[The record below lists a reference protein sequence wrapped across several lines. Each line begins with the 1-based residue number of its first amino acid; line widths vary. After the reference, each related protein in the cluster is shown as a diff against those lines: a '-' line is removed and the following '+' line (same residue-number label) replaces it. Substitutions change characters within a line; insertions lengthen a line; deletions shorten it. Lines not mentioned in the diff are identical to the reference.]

1 MTNVLFLFNRRLCR
15 LVNFLDK
22 NLRNLR
28 NLWFVLLFLP
38 FLLAAQT
45 DVQSEAAYA
54 YGQMMQFRLTAVTP
68 PITQVTLHL
77 QTSTFPPE
85 YIVQP
90 RFTQIDGRLTAQ
102 HDLDLTQIPLPP
114 FTAVTYW
121 WTLTTADGK
130 QIEIPAQRFVYR
142 DDRFAWQGVTGDDII
157 IFWAGEDE
165 TLGATAHEI
174 TRQTREQLQPVLGLA
189 ADDPVTVYVY
199 PSSASLRSGLRLAG
213 LDWQDGQADPRL
225 DVVLVTA
232 VNQRTA
238 ASDLAQSLPPA
249 VARLLLFHFVGEEL
263 TSLPPWLV
271 WGLAGTD
278 GEASPALA
286 AAVRDG
292 TTIPLTELCQTF
304 PNDQKE
310 LAVAQSVSFAAYLQ
324 EQFGAE
330 KVGELTAVLAEGM
343 GCDTAVRQVLDTS
356 FNDLE
361 SAWLQAIRPPTP
373 LRLFFSQNA
382 LWLSLLLISFAL
394 FPILVWQIMT
404 RRSN

>member
-1 MTNVLFLFNRRLCR
+1 MRTKWLPI
-15 LVNFLDK
+15 
-22 NLRNLR
+22 
-28 NLWFVLLFLP
+28 LLFFP

-77 QTSTFPPE
+77 QTSTFPAE

-90 RFTQIDGRLTAQ
+90 RFTQIDGRLATQ

-121 WTLTTADGK
+121 WTLTTADGT
-130 QIEIPAQRFVYR
+130 QIEIPAQRFVYQ
-142 DDRFAWQGVTGDDII
+142 DDRFAWQGVTGDGIT

-174 TRQTREQLQPVLGLA
+174 ARQTREQLQPVLALA
-189 ADDPVTVYVY
+189 ADEPVTGYVY

-213 LDWQDGQADPRL
+213 LDWQDGLADPRL
-225 DVVLVTA
+225 DVVLATA

-249 VARLLLFHFVGEEL
+249 VARLLLYRSVGDNL
-263 TSLPPWLV
+263 ANLPPWLV
-271 WGLAGTD
+271 WGLAGAD
-278 GEASPALA
+278 GEMSPMLA
-286 AAVRDG
+286 AAVRDQ
-292 TTIPLTELCQTF
+292 TTLPLAELCQTF
-304 PNDQKE
+304 PDEQKE
-310 LAVAQSVSFAAYLQ
+310 LAVAQSVSFVAYLR

-330 KVGELTAVLAEGM
+330 MVGALTAVLAEGV
-343 GCDTAVRQVLDTS
+343 GCDTAVQQVLDS
-356 FNDLE
+356 SLDDLNDD
-361 SAWLQAIRPPTP
+361 WLQAVRPPTAV
-373 LRLFFSQNA
+373 RQFFNQNA
-382 LWLSLLLISFAL
+382 LWLVLLLITFTLS
-394 FPILVWQIMT
+394 PIILWQITT
-404 RRSN
+404 RRPH